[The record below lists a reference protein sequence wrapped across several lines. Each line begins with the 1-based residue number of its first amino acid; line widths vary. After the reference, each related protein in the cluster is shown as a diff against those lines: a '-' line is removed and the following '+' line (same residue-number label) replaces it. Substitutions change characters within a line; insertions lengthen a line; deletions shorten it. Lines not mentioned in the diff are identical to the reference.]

1 MSMRTIARSSSNRKS
16 ASDLASSVLPVPV
29 GPRNRN
35 DPVGR
40 LRVGDPGPRAAY
52 GVAHRGTASAWPIS
66 RSPIT
71 SSIRSSLAVSP
82 SSIRP
87 VGMPV
92 QASTTS
98 AICSAPTS
106 SPTSGS
112 SSAFSAASTALDLLL
127 QRGDPAVQDLAG
139 RLEVALAQAPLGLD
153 PQLVELPAQLALA
166 LQRGLLPL
174 PPGLEPAQLLLA
186 VGEVGA
192 QRGQPLQR
200 CLVGLLLEREL
211 LHLQPVDLAPELVD
225 LLRATTRSPSAAGR
239 PPRRSGRSPCRAAA
253 GR

>member
-1 MSMRTIARSSSNRKS
+1 M
-16 ASDLASSVLPVPV
+16 
-29 GPRNRN
+29 
-35 DPVGR
+35 
-40 LRVGDPGPRAAY
+40 
-52 GVAHRGTASAWPIS
+52 
-66 RSPIT
+66 T

-112 SSAFSAASTALDLLL
+112 SPYLGDFCAASTSSICRSSSGIRPYWISLAL
-127 QRGDPAVQDLAG
+127 
-139 RLEVALAQAPLGLD
+139 LEVALAQQLLGLD
-153 PQLVELPAQLALA
+153 PQLVELPAQLTLA
-166 LQRGLLPL
+166 LERGLLLL

-192 QRGQPLQR
+192 QVGQPLLR
-200 CLVGLLLEREL
+200 GVVALLLEREL
-211 LHLQPVDLAPELVD
+211 LHLQPLHLAPELVD
-225 LLRATTRSPSAAGR
+225 LLR
-239 PPRRSGRSPCRAAA
+239 
-253 GR
+253 